1 MKLTDIMVNQLSN
14 TTKIQ
19 NTDSKGKISQKS
31 GDDKIS
37 FKDELNNAVDK
48 VADEQKTADLNIEDL
63 LTSDNNRNIHEVMLS
78 LQKAEIS
85 LKLMTK
91 IRDKGIDAYRE
102 MMRMNV

>member
-1 MKLTDIMVNQLSN
+1 MKLTDVMLNQLSN
-14 TTKIQ
+14 TT
-19 NTDSKGKISQKS
+19 NSANKISQKS
-31 GDDKIS
+31 GNDKIS

-48 VADEQKTADLNIEDL
+48 VAKEQQNADLNIQDL
-63 LTSDNNRNIHEVMLS
+63 LTSDSNRNIHEVMLS

-91 IRDKGIDAYRE
+91 VRDKGIDAYRE

>member
-1 MKLTDIMVNQLSN
+1 MTDIMINQINNS
-14 TTKIQ
+14 TKSAG
-19 NTDSKGKISQKS
+19 NISQKS

-37 FKDELNNAVDK
+37 FKDELNNAVEK
-48 VADEQKTADLNIEDL
+48 VADEQKNADLNIEDL

-91 IRDKGIDAYRE
+91 VRDKAITAYQE

>member
-1 MKLTDIMVNQLSN
+1 MKLTDIMVNKLSN
-14 TTKIQ
+14 NAKVSQ
-19 NTDSKGKISQKS
+19 NISQKS
-31 GDDKIS
+31 GNDKIS
-37 FKDELNNAVDK
+37 FKDELNNAVEK
-48 VADEQKTADLNIEDL
+48 VADEQKNADMNIEDL

-91 IRDKGIDAYRE
+91 VRDKAIDAYRE

>member
-1 MKLTDIMVNQLSN
+1 MKLTDVMINQLKSTAN
-14 TTKIQ
+14 T
-19 NTDSKGKISQKS
+19 NDKISQKS

-37 FKDELNNAVDK
+37 FKDELNDAVEK
-48 VADEQKTADLNIEDL
+48 VADEQKIADLNIEDL

-91 IRDKGIDAYRE
+91 VRDKGIDAYRE

>member
-1 MKLTDIMVNQLSN
+1 MKMTDIMVNQLNN
-14 TTKIQ
+14 TVKAAK
-19 NTDSKGKISQKS
+19 NTSQKS

-37 FKDELNNAVDK
+37 FKDELNNAVQK
-48 VADEQKTADLNIEDL
+48 VENEQQNADLNIEDL

-91 IRDKGIDAYRE
+91 VRDKGIDAYRE